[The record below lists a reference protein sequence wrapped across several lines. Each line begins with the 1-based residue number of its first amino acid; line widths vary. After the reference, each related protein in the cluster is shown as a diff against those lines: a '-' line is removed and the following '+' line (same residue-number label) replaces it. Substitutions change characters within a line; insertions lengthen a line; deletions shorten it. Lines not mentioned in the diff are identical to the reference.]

1 MTDCARPDISE
12 RLLMALA
19 PDEFPEEAHEVEEH
33 LKQCPQC
40 RNELD
45 ALRTVH
51 KILGDHR
58 QELSNVFEACPTAES
73 LVEFALGEQ
82 TSETIQDHISFCPNC
97 AEQVS
102 LIGALLNESENE
114 ATRVTPDA
122 GPLIRKVVSKELGW
136 KDESGS
142 PPPEQTWHK
151 FIQFFHVPSLALG
164 AAAAVIC
171 FLIVASYQSKELG
184 FRPALSNVTWTTSTS
199 VTPKDTSG
207 PPSTQ
212 ATQLKKV
219 AILILLP
226 QDMRLSDK
234 DIDKMYS
241 EIDLAARLG
250 SQYRF
255 LSPHEMKRVLED
267 RSGLD
272 AQSISEVAKEKSGA
286 DYVLVFEITQSKSG
300 YDLNGRLFRKGQK
313 EEFTGAFQT
322 GLPLSA
328 IPSKINSIGKELLLD
343 AES

>member
-1 MTDCARPDISE
+1 MTDCGRPDISE

-19 PDEFPEEAHEVEEH
+19 PEEFPEEAHEIEEH

-45 ALRTVH
+45 ALRTIH
-51 KILGDHR
+51 KIIGDHR
-58 QELSNVFEACPTAES
+58 QELSDVFEACPTAES

-102 LIGALLNESENE
+102 LIKALLKDSGNE
-114 ATRVTPDA
+114 ATQVMPDA
-122 GPLIRKVVSKELGW
+122 GPLIRKVVSKELGM
-136 KDESGS
+136 KGESD
-142 PPPEQTWHK
+142 PPPSEPLWHR

-164 AAAAVIC
+164 AAATVIC
-171 FLIVASYQSKELG
+171 FLIVAPYQSKELG
-184 FRPALSNVTWTTSTS
+184 FRPALSNVTWATTC
-199 VTPKDTSG
+199 VTPKDSSG
-207 PPSTQ
+207 LPANQAPP
-212 ATQLKKV
+212 LKKV

-226 QDMRLSDK
+226 PDLRLPDK

-241 EIDLAARLG
+241 EIDLAVRLG
-250 SQYRF
+250 SQYQF
-255 LSPHEMKRVLED
+255 LSPHEMKRVLAD

-272 AQSISEVAKEKSGA
+272 AQSVSEVASEKSDA
-286 DYVLVFEITQSKSG
+286 NYVLLFEITQSKSG

-313 EEFTGAFQT
+313 QEFSGIFQT
-322 GLPLSA
+322 GLSLSA